1 MREKRP
7 DIQTSLNS
15 LLVESF
21 RWLKA
26 KFAICI
32 GFYNFIRPHETLSRG
47 EDRVFRP
54 NTPAMAAGITDHQW
68 TIKELLIY
76 RIAVN

>member
-1 MREKRP
+1 
-7 DIQTSLNS
+7 
-15 LLVESF
+15 
-21 RWLKA
+21 
-26 KFAICI
+26 
-32 GFYNFIRPHETLSRG
+32 
-47 EDRVFRP
+47 VFRP